1 MSRPNRSRLAP
12 PIRGMGLIGRLLRD
26 LVLDLIPRKI
36 RRLVGGLFMGIGGI
50 MFLWGVLWEL
60 DSDGPSGSS
69 FLCLIGFLVGVIG
82 WLVREHVNV
91 LLE

>member
-12 PIRGMGLIGRLLRD
+12 PVRVMGLVDYFLRN
-26 LVLDLIPRKI
+26 LILDLIPRKV

-50 MFLWGVLWEL
+50 MFLLGLIEVVPPIVA
-60 DSDGPSGSS
+60 G
-69 FLCLIGFLVGVIG
+69 IGFLVGVIG

>member
-12 PIRGMGLIGRLLRD
+12 PIRVMGLIGRLLRD
-26 LVLDLIPRKI
+26 LVLDLIPRKV

-50 MFLWGVLWEL
+50 MFLLGLIEVAPPIVA
-60 DSDGPSGSS
+60 G
-69 FLCLIGFLVGVIG
+69 IGFLVGVIG
-82 WLVREHVNV
+82 WLVRGHVNV

>member
-1 MSRPNRSRLAP
+1 
-12 PIRGMGLIGRLLRD
+12 
-26 LVLDLIPRKI
+26 V

-50 MFLWGVLWEL
+50 MFLLGLIEVVPPIVA
-60 DSDGPSGSS
+60 G
-69 FLCLIGFLVGVIG
+69 IGFLVGVIG